1 MNTKKLFVTFFII
14 LSILGTSLG
23 SHGSHHLKSKKK
35 SKRGSKIMPLS
46 HIGLTSLSKIKIKY
60 LENFYPKREK
70 SVPLPE
76 FINPYTLG
84 RREFVHV
91 MEVLNK
97 KHQLTETYDKQGVP
111 LFKLKADHVIKPLNN
126 FLQKSIQKAV
136 ALGF

>member
-1 MNTKKLFVTFFII
+1 MNTKKLFVSFFII
-14 LSILGTSLG
+14 FSILGTSLG
-23 SHGSHHLKSKKK
+23 SDGSLHLKSKRK
-35 SKRGSKIMPLS
+35 SKRSSKIMPLS
-46 HIGLTSLSKIKIKY
+46 HIGLTSFSKIKIKY
-60 LENFYPKREK
+60 LEQLQHKKKK

-84 RREFVHV
+84 KREFIHV

-97 KHQLTETYDKQGVP
+97 KHQLTETYDKQGIP
-111 LFKLKADHVIKPLNN
+111 LFKLRADHVIKPMNN